1 MEEIDH
7 NIFDNRDL
15 LSLSFHEIYI
25 YVKNKSKAGSRIEN
39 DGNGAMLDEVVGE
52 KVLSE
57 EETCIEMQR
66 KSTSK

>member
-15 LSLSFHEIYI
+15 LSRHFMRYTYMLRIK
-25 YVKNKSKAGSRIEN
+25 VKQAAGQK
-39 DGNGAMLDEVVGE
+39 MLDEVVGE

-57 EETCIEMQR
+57 EET
-66 KSTSK
+66 